1 MRNVSMQKFRLFQK
15 QQHKLH
21 PKSKS
26 QDAVNQCF
34 RGKGIA
40 SFVAKYEAVKFDEK
54 APDITRVTDQ
64 SDVVTDETN
73 VIDYTLL
80 FIQGYKGRTFIC

>member
-1 MRNVSMQKFRLFQK
+1 M
-15 QQHKLH
+15 
-21 PKSKS
+21 
-26 QDAVNQCF
+26 
-34 RGKGIA
+34 
-40 SFVAKYEAVKFDEK
+40 AKYEAVKFDEK

-80 FIQGYKGRTFIC
+80 FIQGYKGFTFRG